1 MTRFSDPAL
10 KIPGS
15 AHRHSLHLWRQGD
28 VGIYTVAL
36 QTETW
41 VRGERRFF
49 LHETIN
55 SAQLGVIQCSGD
67 LWSAVADL
75 GDQYRPALF

>member
-15 AHRHSLHLWRQGD
+15 AYRHSLHLWRQGAA
-28 VGIYTVAL
+28 GIYTVAL

-49 LHETIN
+49 LHDIID
-55 SAQLGVIQCSGD
+55 SAHLGVIQCSGD

-75 GDQYRPALF
+75 GDQNRPALS